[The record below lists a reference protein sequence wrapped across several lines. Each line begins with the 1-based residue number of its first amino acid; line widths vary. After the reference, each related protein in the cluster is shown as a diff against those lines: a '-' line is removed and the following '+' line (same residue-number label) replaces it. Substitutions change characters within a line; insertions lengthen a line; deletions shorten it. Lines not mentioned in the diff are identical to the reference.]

1 GVCNHR
7 FKPPRAK
14 LTAQLRKNAKG
25 TGMIAALSN
34 LDVGGIPGRSQ
45 HARRGFVVKIIG
57 EVGNRAVPVLAGEA
71 PLSRSKI
78 AFRSRLQNLERR
90 VIPSNVL
97 NSRCGK
103 NVFQLAGSNYSIYL
117 RNVLAN

>member
-1 GVCNHR
+1 MLRAKIFASAGGVLANQRYLAHARGGRALGFGNHR

-14 LTAQLRKNAKG
+14 LTTQLRNNAKG
-25 TGMIAALSN
+25 ARMIAALSDF
-34 LDVGGIPGRSQ
+34 DVRGVSGCSQ

-78 AFRSRLQNLERR
+78 AFRSRLQNLER
-90 VIPSNVL
+90 
-97 NSRCGK
+97 
-103 NVFQLAGSNYSIYL
+103 
-117 RNVLAN
+117 